1 MKLLNYRVGAGGQ
14 FTPETTI
21 VIAFEPKK
29 AVKLTG
35 DNKVGKTTILDLLLM
50 NLGAIAGDDL
60 VKRLVNKDTGTID
73 TELEFVG
80 NDKLKYK
87 TRITKSQFI
96 LEYEGEKLPEPKE
109 KTRQLLGAVGL
120 NPMALKTASTQD
132 LIKWL
137 SGYTTRGTEEY
148 QKQYEKLKDNIRQ
161 YRNTRADA
169 NKNYK
174 AIKTTIEDDIT
185 EAAWGRNEK
194 LYGKAIDIKEL
205 SARLETAGKKSD
217 NYIKAETK
225 LKEFKARK
233 EQLLAELAELEGKIE
248 QAEDYL
254 QKNKAAKNE
263 YDEVKQQYES
273 AAEQAAKYQWW
284 ESIKEKK
291 RDMDEFE
298 TLAQAADA
306 KEKELLEELKQLQ
319 AELIPAVRGLE
330 ILLDD
335 EYENGKLVRK
345 SGLYY
350 KGFHS
355 SQLSESEFISVYI
368 EILRRNKV
376 KILIIDGI
384 NNLGSDVMAVLD
396 KFKNEGAYILYSEMR
411 RGQER
416 LEIELE

>member
-1 MKLLNYRVGAGGQ
+1 MKLLNYKIGAGGQ
-14 FTPETTI
+14 FTPNTTI
-21 VIAFEPKK
+21 FIAFEHKK
-29 AVKLTG
+29 AIKITG
-35 DNKVGKTTILDLLLM
+35 DNRVGKTTILDLLLM
-50 NLGAIAGDDL
+50 NLGAIAGDDF
-60 VKRLVNKDTGTID
+60 VKRLVNKDTNTID

-109 KTRQLLGAVGL
+109 KTRQLLGAVGV
-120 NPMALKTASTQD
+120 NPMALKNASTQD
-132 LIKWL
+132 VIKWL
-137 SGYTTRGTEEY
+137 SGYTTKGTEQY
-148 QKQYEKLKDNIRQ
+148 QKEYEKLKEGIKQ
-161 YRNTRADA
+161 SRNTRADA

-174 AIKTTIEDDIT
+174 AIKTAIDGDIS
-185 EAAWGRNEK
+185 EAAWSRNEER
-194 LYGKAIDIKEL
+194 YGKAIDIKGL
-205 SARLETAGKKSD
+205 SVSLEAAGKKSD

-225 LKEFKARK
+225 LKEFKSRR
-233 EQLLAELAELEGKIE
+233 EQLMAELNELESKIE

-263 YDEVKQQYES
+263 YDTIKKQYES
-273 AAEQAAKYQWW
+273 AAEKSAKYQWW
-284 ESIKEKK
+284 LNVKNKK
-291 RDMDEFE
+291 SEMDEYE
-298 TLAQAADA
+298 TLAQRADS
-306 KEKELLEELKQLQ
+306 KEKELLDELKVLQ
-319 AELIPAVRGLE
+319 ADLIPNLRGLE
-330 ILLDD
+330 ILLED
-335 EYENGKLVRK
+335 EYEDGKLARK

-355 SQLSESEFISVYI
+355 TQLSESEFISVYI

-384 NNLGSDVMAVLD
+384 NNLGSDVMEVLD

-411 RGQER
+411 RGQQT

>member
-1 MKLLNYRVGAGGQ
+1 MKLLNYKVGAGGQ

-21 VIAFEPKK
+21 YIAFEPKK

-87 TRITKSQFI
+87 TRITKSQFV
-96 LEYEGEKLPEPKE
+96 LEYEGEKMPEPKE

-132 LIKWL
+132 IVKWL
-137 SGYTTRGTEEY
+137 SGYTTKGTEEY
-148 QKQYEKLKDNIRQ
+148 QKQYEKLKDNIKQ
-161 YRNTRADA
+161 SRNTRAEA
-169 NKNYK
+169 NRNFK

-185 EAAWGRNEK
+185 EAAWNRNEDK
-194 LYGKAIDIKEL
+194 YGRETDIKGL
-205 SARLETAGKKSD
+205 SAKLDAAGKRSD

-225 LKEFKARK
+225 LKEFKTRK
-233 EQLLAELAELEGKIE
+233 EQLLAELAEVEGKIT
-248 QAEDYL
+248 QAEDYIL
-254 QKNKAAKNE
+254 KNKAAKTE

-284 ESIKEKK
+284 KNIKQKK
-291 RDMDEFE
+291 SEMDEYE
-298 TLAQAADA
+298 TLAQRADA
-306 KEKELLEELKQLQ
+306 KEKDLLEELKELQ
-319 AELIPAVRGLE
+319 ADLIPNVRGLE
-330 ILLDD
+330 ILLED
-335 EYENGKLVRK
+335 ELEGGKLVRK

-355 SQLSESEFISVYI
+355 TQLSESEFISVYI

-384 NNLGSDVMAVLD
+384 NNLGSDVMEVLD

-411 RGQER
+411 RGQQT